1 MQNKSKKKE
10 RKKIIYIYIYKEA
23 ENKEG
28 ERNGMFETYDF
39 EGKKKSGAI
48 TDQR

>member
-10 RKKIIYIYIYKEA
+10 KTKYIYIYIKEA

>member
-10 RKKIIYIYIYKEA
+10 QKKTKKNIIYIFKEA

-28 ERNGMFETYDF
+28 ERNGMC
-39 EGKKKSGAI
+39 
-48 TDQR
+48 

>member
-1 MQNKSKKKE
+1 MQNN
-10 RKKIIYIYIYKEA
+10 IYIYIYKSRKQGGGKTEMECA
-23 ENKEG
+23 EI
-28 ERNGMFETYDF
+28 ETYDF